1 MIALSTT
8 AAVALALLWAR
19 PSKGEKTPPRL
30 TLTPAELPADG
41 YSLATLTIETDGED
55 RPTISFATN
64 PHTATLEQLTRTTGG
79 WQAKLRAG
87 VWPAQTMVLVMTP
100 HTSNAVAPLTTKL
113 VASDSEG
120 NGTPDFLRL
129 NDARDQAAFRRW
141 FAFLA
146 EAQYFQEPQRRP
158 KEIDDCAALI
168 RYAYREALHAHESGW
183 AEAARLTVVPSF
195 SPIAKYQYPYTPLGA
210 SLFRVEEGPYRGADL
225 SSGAFSQFADAR
237 TLWRFNTHRVS
248 RDLAEASPGDLLFF
262 RQDSS
267 HFHSMIF
274 LGESQLRKDGNLYL
288 VYHTGPEGADPGE
301 IRRLT
306 TQQLLRFPQPEWRPI
321 AGNPNFL
328 GVFRWNILRK
338 VSDPDAARPL

>member
-168 RYAYREALHAHESGW
+168 RYAYREALRAHSGDW
-183 AEAARLTVVPSF
+183 AMEAHLPLVPAFDSVTR
-195 SPIAKYQYPYTPLGA
+195 YQYPFTPLGSA
-210 SLFRVEEGPYRGADL
+210 LFRVRE
-225 SSGAFSQFADAR
+225 GAFRPSDLDDGVFAQFADAQTIQR
-237 TLWRFNTHRVS
+237 LNTHFVS
-248 RDLAEASPGDLLFF
+248 REVNRALPGDLLFF
-262 RQDSS
+262 RQDGGE
-267 HFHSMIF
+267 HPFHSMIF
-274 LGESQLRKDGNLYL
+274 VGDSAIARDSARYV

-301 IRRLT
+301 IRRLSIPE
-306 TQQLLRFPQPEWRPI
+306 LLRFPEPQWRPV
-321 AGNPNFL
+321 APNRNFL
-328 GVFRWNILRK
+328 GVYRWNILGE
-338 VSDPDAARPL
+338 DQ